1 MMLLF
6 LDTEFTGLDQE
17 NPSLISLALV
27 KEDGDFF
34 YAELAPTC
42 YVHRASGWVRQNV
55 MPHLWGGSYRTLTE
69 ELSAKVCAWIDAIPG
84 KVTVVTDAPNYDFEQ
99 MLKPLL
105 VPWPQNLAKQPVI
118 FDRLALGECHRETL
132 EIYRGAY
139 FTPDKPEHHAL
150 HDAQALRQA
159 WERAKMLDGFAAY
172 LGCLGLDG

>member
-1 MMLLF
+1 MLLF

-27 KEDGDFF
+27 KEYGDYF
-34 YAELAPTC
+34 YAELPLTC
-42 YVHRASGWVRQNV
+42 YAHRASEWVQQNV
-55 MPHLWGGSYRTLTE
+55 VPHLWGGSYRMLPE
-69 ELSAKVCAWIDAIPG
+69 ELSAKVCAWINAIPG

-105 VPWPQNLAKQPVI
+105 VPWPQNLTKQPVI
-118 FDRLALGECHRETL
+118 FDRLALGASHCEML

-150 HDAQALRQA
+150 HDAQALRRAWGQA
-159 WERAKMLDGFAAY
+159 KKFDEFDRY
-172 LGCLGLDG
+172 IGCLGLDI